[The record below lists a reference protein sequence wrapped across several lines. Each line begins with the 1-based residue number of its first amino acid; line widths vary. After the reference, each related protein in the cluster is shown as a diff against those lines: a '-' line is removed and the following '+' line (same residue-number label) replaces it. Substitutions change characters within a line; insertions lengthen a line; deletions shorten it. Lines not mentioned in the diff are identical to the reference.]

1 MIWRC
6 RDSLLVGLW
15 NVRFLKRE
23 TDEILWV
30 NLVKTSSLSEGHSHF
45 EVRLVLSDT
54 LTILITKT
62 SELQVRE
69 PTDTPDADCPVTDKA
84 YFTDSI
90 LNNRIANSDSYLSL
104 CFSLHFTSYS
114 IMKYCKLLSYRTLV
128 NVMQAE
134 HVYIGYTGVVRYA
147 YAEYY
152 CVRNRGPKSR
162 RGECEC
168 EAFTSPAALASEAR

>member
-1 MIWRC
+1 M
-6 RDSLLVGLW
+6 
-15 NVRFLKRE
+15 
-23 TDEILWV
+23 
-30 NLVKTSSLSEGHSHF
+30 SEGHSHF

-54 LTILITKT
+54 LTIPITKT

-90 LNNRIANSDSYLSL
+90 LNNRIANSYVSL
-104 CFSLHFTSYS
+104 CFSLHFTNYS

-128 NVMQAE
+128 NVMQAK

-152 CVRNRGPKSR
+152 GVGNRGLKPR
-162 RGECEC
+162 ATIIC
-168 EAFTSPAALASEAR
+168 